1 MKGDFSRI
9 TFDPKKHYSQVLMQQ
24 GRVQVDADWNEQQ
37 AIHQHRIETEALD
50 IIGKCGAPEDN
61 PGFEVTG
68 GIDFKIGAG
77 RFYVDGILCENE
89 TEVLYSKQ
97 PDLPKPDAIDKF
109 LSDANTSFGI
119 VYLDVWQQHLT
130 ALDDTAIREVALGG
144 PDTATR
150 LKTIWQVKV
159 LPVDTS
165 STSDEPTCHHS
176 FPAWE
181 TLITPS
187 TGMLTAQTTVPSTAN
202 NPCLLPPDAGYQRLE
217 NQLYRVEIH
226 QGSNANDPAQ
236 SPTFKWSR
244 DNGSVV
250 TTIQAINASEIT
262 VADLGPDQT
271 HGFAIGQWVE
281 LSDDASELTGK
292 PGQLVQITN
301 ISETG
306 EAMISVNPAPQLFPS
321 SPDGLDLDQNPK
333 LRRWEHTG
341 VVDTSGPIDLE
352 GGIQVQFSNGTYKT
366 GDYWLIP
373 ARTAIG
379 QIGWPTTDEPNPIPI
394 AQPPSGITHHYCRLA
409 LIDVAGNPD
418 NITKDDCRAI
428 FPSLTQTAIHV
439 TEINW
444 PNDQLFPN
452 FSTDGLRIE
461 LDTKPEPWTIN
472 SATLIVTVELSRDNS
487 NDDVDIEEENVFYII
502 HNDSEAINV
511 TSKSI
516 FWKPNP
522 NEINDLIGRFDE
534 MLDDN
539 LLVRVA
545 LKGRSIWS
553 EFSKKRLY
561 LDGQVFGKPGFNA
574 DGTPYTDLEFP
585 SGVAGTKASDFESW
599 FYEKVN
605 QLVIDKTES
614 LQVEKIKFITSEPR
628 SSETIVT
635 ELSSRR
641 QFQSDVNITFPPLTN
656 TSTDIVEIT
665 FNRSIAE
672 AVEPSE
678 NIKLLLQV
686 TTAQELIGTLDFRD
700 NERTVLRYTLSR
712 NNRFSAETRNY
723 TLIIFG
729 DDNELRGESALTSS
743 DMTTRLD
750 GNFSGEEGGNFE
762 LRFQVTRSL
771 RGRTR

>member
-1 MKGDFSRI
+1 MKGDFSRN

-61 PGFEVTG
+61 PGFEITG
-68 GIDFKIGAG
+68 GIEDFTVGAG

-97 PDLPKPDAIDKF
+97 PDLPKPDAIDKL

-119 VYLDVWQQHLT
+119 VYLEVWQQHLT
-130 ALDDTAIREVALGG
+130 ALDDPTIREVALGG

-165 STSDEPTCHHS
+165 SISDEPTCHHS

-181 TLITPS
+181 ALITPG
-187 TGMLTAQTTVPSTAN
+187 TGTLTAQTTVPSTAN

-250 TTIQAINASEIT
+250 TKIKAVSASEIT

-271 HGFAIGQWVE
+271 RGFAIGQWVE
-281 LSDDASELTGK
+281 LSDDALELAGK

-306 EAMISVNPAPQLFPS
+306 EAIISVDPAPQLFPS

-373 ARTAIG
+373 ARTATG
-379 QIGWPTTDEPNPIPI
+379 QIEWPTTDEPNPTPI
-394 AQPPSGITHHYCRLA
+394 AQPPLGIIHHYCRLA
-409 LIDVAGNPD
+409 LIDVAGDSD
-418 NITKDDCRAI
+418 NNIIKDDCRVI

-439 TEINW
+439 TKINW
-444 PNDQLFPN
+444 PNDRLFSE
-452 FSTDGLRIE
+452 FLRDDFDGLSIE
-461 LDTKPEPWTIN
+461 LDTAPIPEIIT
-472 SATLIVTVELSRDNS
+472 SANLIVTVDMPTVSFILSGTITVNSKVILWQPESDGTAYLKQYLDSAEELDKLR
-487 NDDVDIEEENVFYII
+487 
-502 HNDSEAINV
+502 
-511 TSKSI
+511 
-516 FWKPNP
+516 
-522 NEINDLIGRFDE
+522 
-534 MLDDN
+534 
-539 LLVRVA
+539 VRVT
-545 LKGRSIWS
+545 LKGHFIWNT
-553 EFSKKRLY
+553 FGGKRLY
-561 LDGQVFGKPGFNA
+561 LDGQVFGKSGVENEDLFV
-574 DGTPYTDLEFP
+574 DLEFP
-585 SGVAGTKASDFESW
+585 SGLAGTKASDFESW
-599 FYEKVN
+599 FYIKV
-605 QLVIDKTES
+605 ES
-614 LQVEKIKFITSEPR
+614 LQVENVKIITRTLSGNEIEGSTFSFQEQPQEITIF
-628 SSETIVT
+628 ETI
-635 ELSSRR
+635 ELE
-641 QFQSDVNITFPPLTN
+641 PEE
-656 TSTDIVEIT
+656 DIIEIT
-665 FNRSIAE
+665 FNRSITDV
-672 AVEPSE
+672 VEIPN
-678 NIKLLLQV
+678 NIRVLGVIPGSAFGGQQLLD
-686 TTAQELIGTLDFRD
+686 GNLDFNGD
-700 NERTVLRYTLSR
+700 KPRTLRYIL
-712 NNRFSAETRNY
+712 NNPKTFPEQNN

-729 DDNELRGESALTSS
+729 DDDEASSANALKAS
-743 DMTTRLD
+743 DNITRLD
-750 GNFSGEEGGNFE
+750 GNFSGTEGGNFE
-762 LRFQVTRSL
+762 LNFEVVRSL
-771 RGRTR
+771 RS